1 MAKFKTISADW
12 CDNFLENLNCAYDK
26 GCGFNNMDP
35 LLFNPFSLKIKVQI
49 LFLNFSCFFKY

>member
-26 GCGFNNMDP
+26 DCGFNNMGPAFIQSVQSRDQGT
-35 LLFNPFSLKIKVQI
+35 NSL
-49 LFLNFSCFFKY
+49 S